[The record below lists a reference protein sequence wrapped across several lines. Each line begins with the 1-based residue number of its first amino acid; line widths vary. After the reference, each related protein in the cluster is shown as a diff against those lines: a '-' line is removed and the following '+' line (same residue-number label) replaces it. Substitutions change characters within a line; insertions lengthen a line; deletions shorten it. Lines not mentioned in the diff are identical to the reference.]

1 MKIEK
6 TDENVL
12 IRYGAKSTRKAEIE
26 HQYRDGSNT
35 SDKRLELAFIIGEL
49 RCCEGMPA
57 ASMGFPAGSVVVH
70 STSSDQSR

>member
-1 MKIEK
+1 M
-6 TDENVL
+6 

-49 RCCEGMPA
+49 RCCEGDARGIDGVSGRVGRRP
-57 ASMGFPAGSVVVH
+57 F
-70 STSSDQSR
+70 DFF